1 MKKSILPILT
11 LSFALFTSTSAKAAS
26 SLLSDSIVVYRV
38 GTGANSLVNT
48 GNSAFL
54 DEYSRTG
61 TLIQSIDLG
70 IISSGT
76 ASSEGFI
83 NRSGDGRYIIA
94 TGYASTGATSIAG
107 STGAANA
114 RVIARIDASGNV
126 DSTTRLSNY
135 ASGNNPRS
143 AWSADGSSFYGVGG
157 TGGIVYATLGA
168 TTGTAVTT
176 GLLSNIKEQNCEFRQ
191 LSITDFEPLNAV
203 IKDCETIF
211 HLGARGSV
219 PRSIKNPVA
228 THEVNAT
235 GTLNVLEIA
244 RESGAHVIFSSSSS
258 VYGRNMQLPKDE
270 SMWLGPMTPYAA
282 SKLAA
287 EGYVQ
292 AYAAAYKVPTT
303 LLRFFNVFGPRQ
315 RPDHEYAAVL
325 PKWIWLAM
333 HGEPIDV
340 YGDGTASRDFTYVDT
355 VLDIAVNAMKEK
367 VVTEGAMNL
376 AYGNRI
382 FLNDAIEM
390 LKKHF
395 PDLQVNYKLKRLG
408 DVKESQNDPELL
420 KKLFPKIQ
428 PKEFETA
435 LSETIE
441 WLKEFG
447 QSVANG
453 PATTD

>member
-1 MKKSILPILT
+1 MSKVAVTGGAGFIGSNLT
-11 LSFALFTSTSAKAAS
+11 
-26 SLLSDSIVVYRV
+26 R
-38 GTGANSLVNT
+38 
-48 GNSAFL
+48 
-54 DEYSRTG
+54 R
-61 TLIQSIDLG
+61 LI
-70 IISSGT
+70 
-76 ASSEGFI
+76 SEGHDVVVI
-83 NRSGDGRYIIA
+83 DDL
-94 TGYASTGATSIAG
+94 STGLISNADQEK
-107 STGAANA
+107 STFHQ
-114 RVIARIDASGNV
+114 V
-126 DSTTRLSNY
+126 
-135 ASGNNPRS
+135 
-143 AWSADGSSFYGVGG
+143 
-157 TGGIVYATLGA
+157 
-168 TTGTAVTT
+168 
-176 GLLSNIKEQNCEFRQ
+176 
-191 LSITDFEPLNAV
+191 SITDRQALNATL
-203 IKDCETIF
+203 KDCQTIF
-211 HLGARGSV
+211 HLAARGSV

-228 THEVNAT
+228 THDVNAT
-235 GTLNVLEIA
+235 GTLNVLEAA

-292 AYAAAYKVPTT
+292 AYASAYKVPTT

-333 HGEPIDV
+333 QGQPIDV

-355 VLDIAVNAMKEK
+355 VLDIAMTAMQEK
-367 VVTEGAMNL
+367 VITEGAMNL

-382 FLNDAIEM
+382 FLNDTIEM
-390 LKKHF
+390 LRKHF
-395 PDLQVNYKLKRLG
+395 PDLQVNYKPERLG
-408 DVKESQNDPELL
+408 DVKESQNAPELL
-420 KKLFPKIQ
+420 KKLFPKVQ

-435 LSETIE
+435 LSETVD

>member
-1 MKKSILPILT
+1 MRKVGVTGGAGFIGSNLT
-11 LSFALFTSTSAKAAS
+11 
-26 SLLSDSIVVYRV
+26 R
-38 GTGANSLVNT
+38 
-48 GNSAFL
+48 
-54 DEYSRTG
+54 R
-61 TLIQSIDLG
+61 LI
-70 IISSGT
+70 
-76 ASSEGFI
+76 SEGHEVVVV
-83 NRSGDGRYIIA
+83 DDL
-94 TGYASTGATSIAG
+94 STGLIS
-107 STGAANA
+107 
-114 RVIARIDASGNV
+114 NV
-126 DSTTRLSNY
+126 DQSSCTFVN
-135 ASGNNPRS
+135 ASVIDSQALQS
-143 AWSADGSSFYGVGG
+143 A
-157 TGGIVYATLGA
+157 L
-168 TTGTAVTT
+168 
-176 GLLSNIKEQNCEFRQ
+176 
-191 LSITDFEPLNAV
+191 
-203 IKDCETIF
+203 KDCQTIF
-211 HLGARGSV
+211 HLAARGSV

-228 THEVNAT
+228 THAVNAT
-235 GTLNVLEIA
+235 GTLNVLEVA
-244 RESGAHVIFSSSSS
+244 RASGAHVIFSSSSS

-292 AYAAAYKVPTT
+292 AYASAYQVPTT

-315 RPDHEYAAVL
+315 RPDHEYTAVL

-333 HGEPIDV
+333 QGQPIDV

-355 VLDIAVNAMKEK
+355 VLDIAMTAMKEK

-382 FLNDAIEM
+382 FLNDTIEM

-395 PDLQVNYKLKRLG
+395 PELQVNYKSERLG

>member
-1 MKKSILPILT
+1 MAKVAVTGGAGFIGSNLT
-11 LSFALFTSTSAKAAS
+11 
-26 SLLSDSIVVYRV
+26 R
-38 GTGANSLVNT
+38 
-48 GNSAFL
+48 
-54 DEYSRTG
+54 R
-61 TLIQSIDLG
+61 LI
-70 IISSGT
+70 
-76 ASSEGFI
+76 SEGHEVVVV
-83 NRSGDGRYIIA
+83 DDL
-94 TGYASTGATSIAG
+94 STGLIS
-107 STGAANA
+107 
-114 RVIARIDASGNV
+114 NV
-126 DSTTRLSNY
+126 DQEKSTFHQVSIIDSRALY
-135 ASGNNPRS
+135 A
-143 AWSADGSSFYGVGG
+143 A
-157 TGGIVYATLGA
+157 L
-168 TTGTAVTT
+168 
-176 GLLSNIKEQNCEFRQ
+176 
-191 LSITDFEPLNAV
+191 
-203 IKDCETIF
+203 KDCETIF
-211 HLGARGSV
+211 HLAARGSV

-228 THEVNAT
+228 THDVNAT
-235 GTLNVLEIA
+235 GTLNVLEAA

-270 SMWLGPMTPYAA
+270 TMWLGPMTPYAA

-292 AYAAAYKVPTT
+292 AYASAYNVPTT

-333 HGEPIDV
+333 QGQPIDV

-355 VLDIAVNAMKEK
+355 VLDIAMTAMKEK

-382 FLNDAIEM
+382 FLNDTIEM

-395 PDLQVNYKLKRLG
+395 PDLQVNYKSERLG

-428 PKEFETA
+428 PKEFEKA

>member
-1 MKKSILPILT
+1 MSKVAVTGGAGFIGSNLT
-11 LSFALFTSTSAKAAS
+11 
-26 SLLSDSIVVYRV
+26 R
-38 GTGANSLVNT
+38 
-48 GNSAFL
+48 
-54 DEYSRTG
+54 R
-61 TLIQSIDLG
+61 LI
-70 IISSGT
+70 
-76 ASSEGFI
+76 SEGHEVVVI
-83 NRSGDGRYIIA
+83 DDL
-94 TGYASTGATSIAG
+94 STGLIS
-107 STGAANA
+107 
-114 RVIARIDASGNV
+114 NV
-126 DSTTRLSNY
+126 DQEKST
-135 ASGNNPRS
+135 
-143 AWSADGSSFYGVGG
+143 FHQV
-157 TGGIVYATLGA
+157 
-168 TTGTAVTT
+168 
-176 GLLSNIKEQNCEFRQ
+176 
-191 LSITDFEPLNAV
+191 SITDRQALHTAL
-203 IKDCETIF
+203 KDCQTIF
-211 HLGARGSV
+211 HLAARGSV

-228 THEVNAT
+228 THDVNAT
-235 GTLNVLEIA
+235 GTLNVLEAA
-244 RESGAHVIFSSSSS
+244 RETGAHVIFSSSSS

-292 AYAAAYKVPTT
+292 AYASAYKVPTT

-333 HGEPIDV
+333 QGQPIDV

-355 VLDIAVNAMKEK
+355 VLDIAMTAMQEK
-367 VVTEGAMNL
+367 VITEGAMNL

-382 FLNDAIEM
+382 FLNDTIEM

-395 PDLQVNYKLKRLG
+395 PDLQVNYKPERLG
-408 DVKESQNDPELL
+408 DVKESQNAPELL
-420 KKLFPKIQ
+420 KKLFPKVQ

-435 LSETIE
+435 LSETVD

>member
-1 MKKSILPILT
+1 MAKVAVTGGAGFIGSNLT
-11 LSFALFTSTSAKAAS
+11 H
-26 SLLSDSIVVYRV
+26 R
-38 GTGANSLVNT
+38 
-48 GNSAFL
+48 
-54 DEYSRTG
+54 
-61 TLIQSIDLG
+61 LI
-70 IISSGT
+70 
-76 ASSEGFI
+76 SEGHDVVVI
-83 NRSGDGRYIIA
+83 DDL
-94 TGYASTGATSIAG
+94 STGLIS
-107 STGAANA
+107 
-114 RVIARIDASGNV
+114 NV
-126 DSTTRLSNY
+126 DQEKST
-135 ASGNNPRS
+135 
-143 AWSADGSSFYGVGG
+143 FHQV
-157 TGGIVYATLGA
+157 
-168 TTGTAVTT
+168 
-176 GLLSNIKEQNCEFRQ
+176 
-191 LSITDFEPLNAV
+191 SITDSQALLTAL
-203 IKDCETIF
+203 KDCQTIF
-211 HLGARGSV
+211 HLAARGSV

-228 THEVNAT
+228 THDVNAT
-235 GTLNVLEIA
+235 GTLNVLEAA

-292 AYAAAYKVPTT
+292 AYASAYKVPTT

-333 HGEPIDV
+333 QGQPIDV

-355 VLDIAVNAMKEK
+355 VLDIAMTAMQEK
-367 VVTEGAMNL
+367 VITEGAMNL

-382 FLNDAIEM
+382 FLNDTIEM
-390 LKKHF
+390 LRKHF
-395 PDLQVNYKLKRLG
+395 PDLQVNYKPERLG
-408 DVKESQNDPELL
+408 DVKESQNAPELL
-420 KKLFPKIQ
+420 KKLFPKVQ

-435 LSETIE
+435 LSETVD